1 MSEKKEPMSRIS
13 KKQAEQ
19 KKHTGSKKSKDKAS
33 KPLFKRILSVALILL
48 VTIFVGGT
56 GLFIYYASSAPELTE
71 KDITGSISSDIL
83 DDKEEVI
90 YTLGGQK
97 REIATEDQIPQVL
110 KDAVISIED
119 QRFYKHK
126 GIDPIRIAG
135 AALANVTGGFGSQ
148 GGSTITQQLV
158 KLSVF
163 STNEVDQ
170 TLKRKA
176 QEAWL
181 ALKMERNYSKEQ
193 ILTFYINKV
202 YMSDNTYGMS
212 TASEYYYG
220 KEISELTLPEA
231 AMLAGMP
238 QSPNS
243 YNPKTHPEKAKKRR
257 DLVLDMMLENNKI
270 SSDDVEKN
278 KSVSVEQNL
287 VDRTEEQSNEL
298 VFDSY
303 LKEVISE
310 VKEKTKLDPYTAG
323 LTIHT
328 NLNMD
333 AQKRL
338 FDILNS
344 DEYVNFP
351 DQNLQAAVSMV
362 DAKNGKL
369 KAIGGGRNQ
378 EVQLGTNRA
387 AEMNRSIGSAMK
399 PLSTYGPAIEY
410 LNYSTYQRIVDEPY
424 EYKTGGS
431 LYNYDRKYLG
441 PISMRKAIIDSRN
454 VPAAKTLQEVGYAD
468 STSFLKN
475 LGIDP
480 STWNNNAGLVESNA
494 IGGEVTP
501 IELSAAYAAFSNGGT
516 YTEPYTVS
524 KVTLQDGEEIDLTPE
539 SKQAIKDSTAY
550 MMTDVLKDTVNS
562 GTNQDLVPIEGV
574 PQAGK
579 TGTTN
584 YTDEEKEKYAI
595 PKDGVPDSWFN
606 GYSSNYSIAVW
617 VGYDKKYEDG
627 NYLSPSSQQ
636 LPRKIYR
643 SLMSHVSQSVNNT
656 DWKKPASVVE
666 VAIEAGSNPAKL
678 PGPNTPSSKIVK
690 ELFVK
695 GTEPT
700 AVSSSF
706 GDELKA
712 PSGLSATYDKEKDEL
727 AIKWNK
733 YDSIRKK
740 DTVSYSLTVAG
751 RTVETKDL
759 SYIIQSPSKGQV
771 DITLSVNVSG
781 QVSSKATTSIVIPLK
796 QEEKDSSLEDQSSE
810 SSEVSSSESSI
821 ESPVESSIED
831 SKPESSTE
839 SIVESESQSKPD
851 KSSVVKPIEK
861 PIEKPTEKPSKKSNN
876 NESSI
881 TKSE

>member
-1 MSEKKEPMSRIS
+1 MSENKENMSRVS
-13 KKQAEQ
+13 KKKTDQ
-19 KKHTGSKKSKDKAS
+19 KNRSKSSKKKTKGSKFT
-33 KPLFKRILSVALILL
+33 FKKVLIL
-48 VTIFVGGT
+48 IFAFLAAIFIGGA
-56 GLFIYYASSAPELTE
+56 GLFAYYVSSTPELSE
-71 KDITGSISSDIL
+71 EDITGSISSEIL
-83 DDKEEVI
+83 DDKDEVI

-97 REIATEDQIPQVL
+97 REIATEDQVPQVL
-110 KDAVISIED
+110 KDAIVSIED

-135 AALANVTGGFGSQ
+135 AALANVTGGFASQ
-148 GGSTITQQLV
+148 GGSTITQQLI

-163 STNEVDQ
+163 STNESDQ

-181 ALKMERNYSKEQ
+181 ALKLEREYSKEQ

-202 YMSDNTYGMS
+202 YMSDNNYGMS
-212 TASEYYYG
+212 TASDYYYG

-231 AMLAGMP
+231 AMLAGLP

-243 YNPKTHPEKAKKRR
+243 YNPKTNPDKAKKRR
-257 DLVLDMMLENNKI
+257 DLVLDMMVENKKL
-270 SSDDVEKN
+270 STDEAEKA
-278 KSVSVEQNL
+278 KSMSVEENL
-287 VDRTEEQSNEL
+287 VNRTEEQANEL

-303 LKEVISE
+303 LKEVITE
-310 VKEKTKLDPYTAG
+310 VKEKTKLDPYTSG

-333 AQKRL
+333 AQKKL

-351 DQNLQAAVSMV
+351 DKNLQAAVSMV
-362 DAKNGKL
+362 DAKTGQL

-387 AEMNRSIGSAMK
+387 AEMNRSVGSAIK
-399 PLSTYGPAIEY
+399 PLSVYGPAIEY
-410 LNYSTYQRIVDEPY
+410 LNYSTYQQIVDEPY
-424 EYKTGGS
+424 EYKSGGS

-480 STWNNNAGLVESNA
+480 SNWNNKAGLVESNA
-494 IGGEVTP
+494 IGGEITP
-501 IELSAAYAAFSNGGT
+501 IELSAAFAAFSNGGT
-516 YTEPYTVS
+516 YTDPYTVS
-524 KVTLQDGEEIDLTPE
+524 KVTLQNGDEIDLTPE
-539 SKQAIKDSTAY
+539 SKQSMKDSTAY
-550 MMTDVLKDTVNS
+550 MITDMLKDTVNS
-562 GTNQDLVPIEGV
+562 GSNQNLVPIEGV

-584 YTDEEKEKYAI
+584 YTDEEKAKHNI

-627 NYLSPSSQQ
+627 NYLSPNSQQ

-643 SLMSHVSQSVNNT
+643 SLMSHVSQSVENT
-656 DWKKPASVVE
+656 DWKKPSSVVE

-678 PGPNTPSSKIVK
+678 PGPNTPTDKIVK

-695 GTEPT
+695 GTQPT

-706 GDELKA
+706 GEKLTA
-712 PSGLSATYDKEKDEL
+712 PSGLTASYDEDKEEI
-727 AIKWNK
+727 AIKWDK
-733 YDSIRKK
+733 YESTGKTDS
-740 DTVSYSLTVAG
+740 VSYILTVAG
-751 RTVETKDL
+751 QTFETSDL
-759 SYIIQSPSKGQV
+759 SYIVQNPAEGKT
-771 DITLSVNVSG
+771 DITLSVKVKDKIG
-781 QVSSKATTSIVIPLK
+781 PKATTSLTVPPK
-796 QEEKDSSLEDQSSE
+796 EKEEEEEEKDSSSEDSSTQSSE
-810 SSEVSSSESSI
+810 DSSIESSI
-821 ESPVESSIED
+821 ES
-831 SKPESSTE
+831 SKPEISSE
-839 SIVESESQSKPD
+839 SSSESNVESES
-851 KSSVVKPIEK
+851 KSSAISTPPVETSEKSAKKTDSEK
-861 PIEKPTEKPSKKSNN
+861 PAVNTTE
-876 NESSI
+876 
-881 TKSE
+881 